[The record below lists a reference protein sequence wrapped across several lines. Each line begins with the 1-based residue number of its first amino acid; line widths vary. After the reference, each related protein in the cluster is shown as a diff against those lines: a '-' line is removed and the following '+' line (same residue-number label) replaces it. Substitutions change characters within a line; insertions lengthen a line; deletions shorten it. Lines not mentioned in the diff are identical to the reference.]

1 MKKLGIVLCS
11 MACMMSVGTSNIHA
25 ASADYITLSKTNR
38 VAWNFTGSSKAEK
51 VKIKAKKSGKKIKS
65 LKVYVNNKYAGS
77 LTSHLVSR
85 NAGKYTLMRLS
96 NGKTYL
102 YLAST
107 STKSRDLFYKW
118 SKGKFRLVNYVTHD
132 YDDGADVTSGVI
144 NVSGKS
150 VTLNSFFYGYRTG
163 TIQYERK
170 YKLKGGKFVCGNNF
184 KASSPTAKVA
194 NCKINFTVKPMSND
208 VAFTLKKGESAKV
221 VRVLFKGKKVY
232 VIFKKNGKLGYL
244 RNVSSASLYF
254 KA

>member
-25 ASADYITLSKTNR
+25 ASANYITLSKTNR

-107 STKSRDLFYKW
+107 STKSRDLFYK
-118 SKGKFRLVNYVTHD
+118 
-132 YDDGADVTSGVI
+132 
-144 NVSGKS
+144 
-150 VTLNSFFYGYRTG
+150 
-163 TIQYERK
+163 
-170 YKLKGGKFVCGNNF
+170 
-184 KASSPTAKVA
+184 
-194 NCKINFTVKPMSND
+194 
-208 VAFTLKKGESAKV
+208 
-221 VRVLFKGKKVY
+221 
-232 VIFKKNGKLGYL
+232 
-244 RNVSSASLYF
+244 
-254 KA
+254 